1 MEDQRPYWDQVAAEK
16 TFTHPI
22 NQAWL
27 DAFVPRTARIL
38 DYGCGYGRVMAEL
51 TSVGYTDLV
60 GMDISPAMVERG
72 RQTYPSMDL
81 RVVEALP
88 TPEPDGSFDAVLL
101 LAVLTSIPGESEQEA
116 VMREI
121 RRLLRPRG
129 VLYVSDMPLQAD
141 SRNLSR
147 YARDASEYGIYGIF
161 RTDDG
166 GVVRHHDEIR
176 MQVLLEGLKPLRTTR
191 VNLNTMNGN
200 SATAVQIIAR
210 AIDRD
215 PTCPAPSSS

>member
-1 MEDQRPYWDQVAAEK
+1 VQAQRRYWDQVAAEK

-38 DYGCGYGRVMAEL
+38 DYGCGYGRAMAEL
-51 TSVGYTDLV
+51 TSLGYTNLV
-60 GMDISPAMVERG
+60 GMDYSPAMVERG
-72 RQTYPSMDL
+72 RQTYPCMDL

-88 TPEPDGSFDAVLL
+88 TPEPDGSFDAVML

-121 RRLLRPRG
+121 RRLLRPTG
-129 VLYVSDMPLQAD
+129 VLYVSDMPLQTD

-147 YARDASEYGIYGIF
+147 YARDASEFGIYGIF
-161 RTDDG
+161 QTDDG
-166 GVVRHHDEIR
+166 ALVRHHDETRIR
-176 MQVLLEGLKPLRTTR
+176 VLLEGFRPLRTTR
-191 VNLNTMNGN
+191 AKITTMNGN
-200 SATAVQIIAR
+200 SATAVQIVAR
-210 AIDRD
+210 AIGSNTST
-215 PTCPAPSSS
+215 PESA